1 MGVETHGHTKPFKGG
16 EAMIVSMLT
25 GAAVA
30 VKVLAVA
37 KTVST
42 VGALLLSTQTI
53 IDGVRTFI
61 DKD

>member
-1 MGVETHGHTKPFKGG
+1 MV
-16 EAMIVSMLT
+16 ISMLT

-30 VKVLAVA
+30 AKVLAIA
-37 KTVST
+37 KTAST
-42 VGALLLSTQTI
+42 IGALLLSTQTI